1 MNSLSSDEK
10 ALRARL
16 STLFA
21 DYFLVHLKAEL
32 AKKDSLVQFIT
43 KEGVP
48 YGQIVQQMI
57 DEVGRQF
64 PECSGRVPY
73 NLFEHWVSVRD
84 VPSYADSTFKLYGY
98 LFWKRILD
106 LRDGT
111 VDSRRAMT
119 DQLLFLISTGKYYGQ
134 GVTFRLYFR
143 DENVML
149 EELRQALRNQPE
161 IPFEAAHQLIND
173 QTRALAETAYDYF
186 DQVVRDALAQSDRL
200 LANIL
205 PRAVADELKA
215 TGRVK
220 PVHFADAAILFTDF
234 VGFTAIAS
242 ELAPDE
248 LVRELDNCFSQFDAI
263 IEKYKLEKIKTIGD
277 AYMAAAGIPEST
289 PTFAV
294 DIVLAALEIQSI
306 MKQVQAVKESLGIPF
321 WRLRIGI
328 HSGPVTAGVIG
339 EKKFAYDVWGDTV
352 NTASRME
359 AGGVVDEV
367 NISEQLKEAVKDFFV
382 FEPRGQM
389 PVKGKGDLPMFL
401 VKGIRPELASQ
412 GVPNDAFRVLYAR
425 LGEKVSSH
433 A

>member
-1 MNSLSSDEK
+1 MKDQSFDET
-10 ALRARL
+10 ALRKAL

-21 DYFLVHLKAEL
+21 DFFLRHLRAEL
-32 AKKDSLVQFIT
+32 LKKESLVQFIT

-48 YGQIVQQMI
+48 YGQIVHQMI
-57 DEVGRQF
+57 HDLKAEF
-64 PECSGRVPY
+64 PECRGEVPY

-84 VPSYADSTFKLYGY
+84 VPAYEDSTFKLYGY

-111 VDSRRAMT
+111 PESRRAMT
-119 DQLLFLISTGKYYGQ
+119 DQLVFLISTGKYYGH
-134 GVTFRLYFR
+134 GVTFRLFFR

-149 EELRQALRNQPE
+149 EELRQAILCHPH
-161 IPFEAAHQLIND
+161 IPFEEAYQLITD
-173 QTRALAETAYDYF
+173 QTRLLSETSYDYF
-186 DQVVRDALAQSDRL
+186 DQVVRDALGQSDRL

-205 PRAVADELKA
+205 PGAVAEELKS

-220 PVHFADAAILFTDF
+220 PVHFAQAAILFTDF

-242 ELAPDE
+242 ELTPDD

-263 IEKYKLEKIKTIGD
+263 VDKYKLEKIKTIGD

-294 DIVLAALEIQSI
+294 DLVLAALEIQAI
-306 MKQVQAVKESLGIPF
+306 MKQVEAVKESLGIQF
-321 WRLRIGI
+321 WRLRIGV
-328 HSGPVTAGVIG
+328 HCGPVTAGVIG

-359 AGGVVDEV
+359 ASGVIGEV
-367 NISEQLKEAVKDFFV
+367 NISEQMKCAVSEFFL
-382 FEPRGQM
+382 FEERGCL
-389 PVKGKGDLPMFL
+389 PVKGKGDLPMYL
-401 VKGIRPELASQ
+401 VKGIKPELSSN
-412 GVPNDAFRVLYAR
+412 GIPNPAFRVLYDR
-425 LGEKVSSH
+425 LCERGLAGK
-433 A
+433 